1 MKSVGE
7 VMAVARCFEE
17 AFQKALRMT
26 DESVDGFCPL
36 REPASDEVRKS
47 LTHCKQVITRRQLVL
62 IPLLYIST
70 FHVSFSSE
78 IF

>member
-26 DESVDGFCPL
+26 DESVDGFCTNKV
-36 REPASDEVRKS
+36 PASDEVK
-47 LTHCKQVITRRQLVL
+47 L
-62 IPLLYIST
+62 
-70 FHVSFSSE
+70 
-78 IF
+78 